1 MQKDTRILQ
10 EKMQWDIISVLQ
22 RRNLVK
28 VGLQKLERIRY
39 DVDLDFISTNINRI
53 DVYREKNIKQMSK
66 VWYIIIK
73 VVRDE

>member
-22 RRNLVK
+22 RRNSVTD
-28 VGLQKLERIRY
+28 GLQKLERIRY

-53 DVYREKNIKQMSK
+53 SLYREKNIKQMSK
-66 VWYIIIK
+66 YRYIIYK
-73 VVRDE
+73 DGSWE